1 MNQSSQTTPALAT
14 HTSAT
19 LLLRLQD
26 IEDHEAWAVFVEQYA
41 PIVFLW
47 CRRFHLQD
55 SDAADVTQDVLVKLM
70 RRMREFRYEPG
81 KGRFRGW
88 LKTVTANT
96 VRDLARSWERR
107 IRGSGDDDSQ
117 QLLNS
122 LQTPDAVESLVADLE
137 AQYQHELFQ
146 RATEQVRPRVKQH
159 TWEAW
164 ELTSLNKKPAATV
177 AKQLGLAVGDV
188 YVARSRVNK
197 MLAKEV
203 KRLQDSDETGRN
215 AP

>member
-1 MNQSSQTTPALAT
+1 MNHHPQQHVMTT

-26 IEDHEAWAVFVEQYA
+26 IEDHEAWAAFVESYA
-41 PIVFLW
+41 PIVFSW
-47 CRRFHLQD
+47 CRRFRLQD

-70 RRMREFRYEPG
+70 RSMQEFQYEPG

-96 VRDLARSWERR
+96 VRDLSRSWENR
-107 IRGSGDDDSQ
+107 IRGSGEDNVRDA
-117 QLLNS
+117 LNS
-122 LQTPDAVESLVADLE
+122 LQAPDAIESLAADLE
-137 AQYQHELFQ
+137 AQHQRELLNQ
-146 RATEQVRPRVKQH
+146 AADAVRPKVREH

-164 ELTSLNKKPAATV
+164 RLTSMEHVPAKRAATE
-177 AKQLGLAVGDV
+177 LGMTIGDV

-197 MLAKEV
+197 MLAEEV
-203 KRLQDSDETGRN
+203 RRLQPQES
-215 AP
+215 